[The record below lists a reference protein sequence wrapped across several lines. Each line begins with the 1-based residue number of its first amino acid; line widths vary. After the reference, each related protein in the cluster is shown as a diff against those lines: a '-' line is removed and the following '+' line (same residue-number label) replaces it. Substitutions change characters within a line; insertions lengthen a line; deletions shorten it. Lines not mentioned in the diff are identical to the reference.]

1 MPIKLKFIKS
11 LGLAFA
17 PWLFVAP
24 ASAQDSDGLA
34 ATAIVQLTNPN
45 QILGGFDISWVDAK
59 IGVYVLAASRLSAT
73 NCPSG
78 CGPGSNPGIVVV
90 DTTSLLVTNEFGSGT
105 S

>member
-45 QILGGFDISWVDAK
+45 QILG
-59 IGVYVLAASRLSAT
+59 
-73 NCPSG
+73 
-78 CGPGSNPGIVVV
+78 
-90 DTTSLLVTNEFGSGT
+90 
-105 S
+105 